1 MGFYSTTKV
10 AARGVH
16 FSCIKRIVK
25 KRVIK
30 ILISAGLCLT
40 AQADDIIKTNSAV
53 YTNLSAGTAW
63 VSGTA
68 PGTNDIATWSI
79 ISSSAGQKSQVD
91 SNLSWKGIKF
101 QAGLTR
107 DITLNGTSETTLT
120 LGSSGIDMT
129 QTGGSLTMNNEVIL
143 SAAQTWA
150 VTNTKAITVNGILSG
165 ESGNTL
171 TKSDSGTLTLAGAN
185 TYSGGTILNAGKL
198 NINNA
203 QALGSGNLTINGGT
217 LGNTSG
223 GAISNANN
231 NMQNWNGNFTFDGSY
246 NLNLGAGTVTLG
258 SNCAVNAQYT
268 YSALIANGVIDDG
281 VNTYGLTKTGAGRLS
296 LAGANTYGGGTT
308 LNEGTLNINHAQAL
322 GTGVLTINGGTIDN
336 NTASSVVNANNN
348 AQIWN
353 GDFAF
358 WGTKKLDL
366 GMGAVTLGKS
376 LTVSCKYNI
385 LTVSGIIDDGS
396 NTYSLTKA
404 DIGTLALAG
413 ANTYSGG
420 TLLNTGTLNINHAQA
435 LGTGAL
441 TINGGTIDNSTDSA
455 LTNANNNTQ
464 NWNGDFTFHGTKGL
478 DLGIGAVTLGGNRT
492 VSCKYNTLTVGGIID
507 DGVNTYSLTKEGS
520 ANLELIGANT
530 YGGKTI
536 INGGK
541 LQIRNVSSLGSLAE
555 GTTVNATGELELI
568 GNGLVVNELLT
579 LNGGEVCNSANTNT
593 YGGAITLTSDSGV
606 DADAGTLKITS
617 AISGS
622 YGLIKLGAG
631 TVELSGINTYSG
643 TTTLRTGTLV
653 MSNTLAL
660 QNSTLN
666 YTNTGG
672 TIKFGSG
679 ITTYTLGG
687 LAGDKNLALTN
698 MGGTAIA
705 LTVGNN
711 ASNTAY
717 SGALS
722 ASGRLIKS
730 GAGTLTLSG
739 INTYT
744 NTTTVLSGGLLVNG
758 SMLSRQITVSSG
770 ALMGGTGTVQAVTMD
785 AGSILAAGNDLGRMT
800 FDGALLL
807 SAGSTNIMEILSASL
822 YDILDGN
829 LTNTLT
835 AAGVF
840 VFDFTGN
847 TTLTN
852 GSTFA
857 VLQNWKTITT
867 NGVTFSTI
875 GLTAGQSIDTSNL
888 SAGFVTVVP
897 EPEAISLIAFIGGLS
912 LLIRRQFMG

>member
-1 MGFYSTTKV
+1 M
-10 AARGVH
+10 
-16 FSCIKRIVK
+16 
-25 KRVIK
+25 
-30 ILISAGLCLT
+30 SAGLCLT
-40 AQADDIIKTNSAV
+40 AQADDIIKTNSAT

-63 VSGTA
+63 VPGIV
-68 PGTNDIATWSI
+68 PGTNDVATWST
-79 ISSSAGQKSQVD
+79 ISSSAGQRSQVD
-91 SNLSWKGIKF
+91 SNLSWKGLKF
-101 QAGLTR
+101 QTSLTR
-107 DITLNGTSETTLT
+107 DITFNGTSGTTLT

-129 QTGGSLTMNNEVIL
+129 QTGGSLIMNNDVIL
-143 SAAQTWA
+143 GAAQTWA

-171 TKSDSGTLTLAGAN
+171 TKSDSGILTLAGAN

-198 NINNA
+198 NVNNA
-203 QALGSGNLTINGGT
+203 QALGLGNLTINGGT

-231 NMQNWNGNFTFDGSY
+231 NTQNWNGNFTFDGSY
-246 NLNLGAGTVTLG
+246 NLNLGAGAVTLG

-268 YSALIANGVIDDG
+268 YSALIANGGIDDG
-281 VNTYGLTKTGAGRLS
+281 VNTYGLTKVGAGRLS

-336 NTASSVVNANNN
+336 NTTGSIVNANNN

-366 GMGAVTLGKS
+366 GAGAVTLGKS

-385 LTVSGIIDDGS
+385 LTVSGIIDDGT
-396 NTYSLTKA
+396 NTYSLTKT

-420 TLLNTGTLNINHAQA
+420 TILNTGTLNINHAQA
-435 LGTGAL
+435 LGTGEL
-441 TINGGTIDNSTDSA
+441 TINGGTIDNSTSSA

-464 NWNGDFTFHGTKGL
+464 NWNGDFIFHGTKGL
-478 DLGIGAVTLGGNRT
+478 DVGIGAVTLGGDRT
-492 VSCKYNTLTVGGIID
+492 VNCKYNTLTVGGVID
-507 DGVNTYSLTKEGS
+507 DGANTFSLTKEGA
-520 ANLELIGANT
+520 ANLELTGANT
-530 YGGKTI
+530 YGGATI

-541 LQIRNVSSLGSLAE
+541 LQIRNASSLGSLAE

-568 GNGLVVNELLT
+568 GSGLVVNELLT
-579 LNGGEVCNSANTNT
+579 LNGGELCNSANINT
-593 YGGAITLTSDSGV
+593 YGGAITLTSDSGI

-617 AISGS
+617 AISGA
-622 YGLIKLGAG
+622 YGLAKLGAG
-631 TVELSGINTYSG
+631 TVELSGVNTYSG
-643 TTTLRTGTLV
+643 TTTLSAGTLV
-653 MSNTLAL
+653 ASNTLAL

-666 YTNTGG
+666 YTNNGG

-679 ITTYTLGG
+679 ISAYTLGG
-687 LAGDKNLALTN
+687 LAGDKSLALTN
-698 MGGTAIA
+698 AGGAAIA

-711 ASNTAY
+711 ASNTTY

-722 ASGRLIKS
+722 AGGHLIKS
-730 GAGTLTLSG
+730 GTGTLTLSG

-744 NTTTVLSGGLLVNG
+744 NTTAVLSGGLIVNG
-758 SMLSRQITVSSG
+758 SMQSRQIAVSAG
-770 ALMGGTGTVQAVTMD
+770 ALLGGTGTVQAVTMD
-785 AGSILAAGNDLGRMT
+785 AGAILAVGNGPGTMI
-800 FDGALLL
+800 FNGALSL
-807 SAGSTNIMEILSASL
+807 SEGSINIMEIASN
-822 YDILDGN
+822 ILFDVLKGN
-829 LTNTLT
+829 NTNTLT
-835 AAGVF
+835 ANGTF

-847 TTLTN
+847 VTVTN

-867 NGVTFSTI
+867 NGATFSTI

-897 EPEAISLIAFIGGLS
+897 EPAAISLIAFIGGLS
-912 LLIRRQFMG
+912 LFCRRQFMG